1 MSLTKRTDYLI
12 TLLVAFQMPSCLAV
26 DEKAKNFYELR
37 ENLASQICQDDVVCY
52 EKAIAEASAV
62 DALITI
68 AQNSADSAKLI
79 GRDYDDL
86 RQWTLDF
93 SNEENYSLQDYME
106 RLELATIQVQPAVHS
121 AMNKVIS
128 ARPQPMMLKSTT
140 LLPNELTKTHID
152 EVGLLQEHDA
162 KECEQLCRMGTE
174 DAAI

>member
-1 MSLTKRTDYLI
+1 M
-12 TLLVAFQMPSCLAV
+12 
-26 DEKAKNFYELR
+26 
-37 ENLASQICQDDVVCY
+37 CY

-79 GRDYDDL
+79 ARDYDDL

-152 EVGLLQEHDA
+152 EVGLL
-162 KECEQLCRMGTE
+162 
-174 DAAI
+174 